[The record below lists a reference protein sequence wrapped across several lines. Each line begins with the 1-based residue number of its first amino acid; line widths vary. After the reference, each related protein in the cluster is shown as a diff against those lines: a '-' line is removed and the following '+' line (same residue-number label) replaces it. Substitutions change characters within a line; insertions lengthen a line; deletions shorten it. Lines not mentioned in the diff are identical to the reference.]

1 MMRCQHNQKSGVILH
16 TGAIGDCVLT
26 LPFAGSIKKTYGL
39 DRLDFIGTTEYIGFY
54 PDRTCIDRIISAE
67 SVPLHRLFGDSSDFF
82 LDDKDRLSGVFSEHE
97 QVVSFLGFGHPHFE
111 ANLLFTVHCTHSADV
126 TVLPAKVPDNYSN
139 RITDFY
145 LHSFQQESPLQEL
158 AVPDAPAIA
167 PLPSDYSS
175 GMEIVEKAGLNPD
188 APIVAMQPGSGSP
201 AKCWHTENFLQ
212 VAAALKKEGI
222 QVLFLLGPAEIERF
236 SKESIA
242 RIRSQETTLENVPLT
257 QVLQVLTQAD
267 VFLGNDS
274 GIGHICAAMAKKTV
288 VLFGPSNDI
297 HYRPLGPAVTV
308 LKPTAQSFDAPNDT
322 AQKKTAQA
330 ILGML

>member
-26 LPFAGSIKKTYGL
+26 LPFAASIKKTYGL
-39 DRLDFIGTTEYIGFY
+39 DRLDFIGNTEHIGFY
-54 PDRTCIDRIISAE
+54 PDRTCIDGIISAE
-67 SVPLHRLFGDSSDFF
+67 SIPLHRLFGDSSDFF
-82 LDDKDRLSGVFSEHE
+82 LDDKDRLSDAFSEYE

-111 ANLLFTVHCTHSADV
+111 ANLLFAVHCTHSADV
-126 TVLPAKVPDNYSN
+126 AVLPAKVPGNYSK

-145 LHSFQQESPLQEL
+145 LHCFQQENQFQEL
-158 AVPDAPAIA
+158 AVPDTPAIT
-167 PLPSDYSS
+167 PLPSDYSA

-188 APIVAMQPGSGSP
+188 APIVVIHPGSGSP

-212 VAAALKKEGI
+212 VATVLKKEGI
-222 QVLFLLGPAEIERF
+222 QILFLLGPAEIERF

-274 GIGHICAAMAKKTV
+274 GIGHLSAAMGKRTV

-297 HYRPLGPAVTV
+297 HYRPLGPNVSVLRPSAGSFSASDQTEQQNIFKAV
-308 LKPTAQSFDAPNDT
+308 LE
-322 AQKKTAQA
+322 
-330 ILGML
+330 ML